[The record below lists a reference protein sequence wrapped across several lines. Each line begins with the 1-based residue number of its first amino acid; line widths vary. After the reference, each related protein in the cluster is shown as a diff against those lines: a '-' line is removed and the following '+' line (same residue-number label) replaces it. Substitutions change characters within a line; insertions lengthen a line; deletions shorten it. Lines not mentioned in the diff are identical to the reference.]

1 MSCQALP
8 LNAVVLQAAHMITT
22 LRKAIFKQGYSL
34 IIAAWMFT
42 LSFVVS
48 NYWAFNAS
56 PKNVKQSFEQYLS
69 SRETEFEQLV
79 SDSVAMHLLIS
90 PSMDKSRLQLLDK
103 DYGIFVYQMRD
114 SLPPVE
120 RYWNTFNMSVSKEH
134 LLKPDG
140 YYPIHANNGFFEML
154 KKTVSLPQG
163 NYMVLGMIPI
173 HWNYFI
179 ESKYFQ
185 NTFAHAT
192 TLDDMY
198 YIEKSNAGY
207 PIYNS
212 RGQAVFNIGKYAEN
226 PDAHPNVLS
235 LIFKLLGILFVLI
248 FINGVIN
255 EVTLTKGFYKGA
267 FWLLVTVVLLR
278 FMTYWLPI
286 PFNYRSYEL
295 FSPIIYASNN
305 LHSSLGDLLINT
317 LLFFWITFFIKYRHT
332 SVSQK
337 HRAFVRKYRKAIGVG
352 ALFIFAFCTLNMVSI
367 VSSLVIDSKIPLN
380 VTDFFN
386 LNVYTVVTFFI
397 LTFITLSYFNLSY
410 FLHLPAIGAGIDLF
424 WRVVIVVFSGL
435 LLMTFWPVAELVNVK
450 IFSLIWLVVYCLILQ
465 YRAEDLPKPL
475 VASRYF
481 LFWLMFFA
489 ATITVILQSTNTRKL
504 EEKKKYAE
512 ALALQADNAGE
523 NLVKMALS
531 SFTNFFWNNNFTRLY
546 NPSENRFVKD
556 SLVMAN
562 FSGFLNK
569 FNTRIYTFD
578 YNRLPLQ
585 NGDSTSFGLLN
596 ALVSK
601 SEPTNVPDLFVHGNQ
616 SDNFNYIYRKEVRS
630 TYDQSTLGFLFV
642 VLSPRKYINN
652 NLSLELLNNPALL
665 KGQIPQGYSY
675 AIYKD
680 RQLFSNS
687 KDFEFSDSLR
697 AAQVPQREF
706 KEVNNYKIKELW
718 YNAGNKTVVVI
729 TEKNKEILDSVTL
742 FAYVFSSF
750 VIIVVLL
757 KIAGFIIQSRFK
769 WEVIRQALNFNIR
782 FQVHATIIFI
792 SIFSF
797 IIIGISTISFF
808 ISRFNK
814 SNQEQL
820 MQGTQILAGEIE
832 ESLNTDLPLNMKAP
846 NELDNFYNSSLVA
859 QRVIEL
865 ANLNKQEVNLYD
877 INGNLEASSQPY
889 IFNENIVS
897 NKMQPEAFE
906 QLHGRHRIKY
916 FQQETIGN
924 LKYLSIY
931 TPLYG
936 KNKEVFAYLNTPAL
950 NSQYELD
957 QEISSFLVTIINLNA
972 LIFLA
977 AGAIASLLTFRITE
991 SFTIIKEEMRKINL
1005 GIENEEIKWDR
1016 NDEIGDLVKEYN
1028 FMVRKLNESAR
1039 ALARSEREGA
1049 WKEMARQV
1057 AHEIKNPL
1065 TPMKLSLQFLQ
1076 RAANSPSGDLKSL
1089 SKRVSDM
1096 LIEQIDQLA
1105 KIASDFSQFANIY
1118 NTNVETFNIKEI
1130 LNQLRLLYNTEDHIE
1145 IDYHPSEVDNLIR
1158 ADRVQMRRVFTNLI
1172 KNALEASEDNASI
1185 TVRIREEKVDKNVL
1199 VTIRD
1204 FGAGITAEEAAKIF
1218 VPNFTTKTS
1227 GTGLG
1232 LAICKGIIEKAG
1244 GQIWFES
1251 EAQVGTTFYVSLP
1264 LFMEQEKQGD
1274 LDENVMV

>member
-1 MSCQALP
+1 
-8 LNAVVLQAAHMITT
+8 
-22 LRKAIFKQGYSL
+22 
-34 IIAAWMFT
+34 MFT
-42 LSFVVS
+42 LSFVIS

-56 PKNVKQSFEQYLS
+56 PQKVQQSFENYLS
-69 SRETEFEQLV
+69 GQEKDFEDLVNNAATQQL
-79 SDSVAMHLLIS
+79 LLN
-90 PSMDKSRLQLLDK
+90 PKADKSSLHLMEK
-103 DYGIFVYQMRD
+103 DYGIFVYQEMD
-114 SLPPVE
+114 TLPPE
-120 RYWNTFNMSVSKEH
+120 QLYWNTFNMSVNH
-134 LLKPDG
+134 NDLLKPDG
-140 YYPIHANNGFFEML
+140 YYPIQANNGFFEML
-154 KKTVSLPQG
+154 KHTVSTPSG
-163 NYMVLGMIPI
+163 NFMVVAMIPI
-173 HWNYFI
+173 HWNFFI
-179 ESKYFQ
+179 ESKYFR
-185 NTFAHAT
+185 NTFAHASS
-192 TLDDMY
+192 LDNMY
-198 YIEKSNAGY
+198 FIDKTGQGT

-212 RGQAVFNIGKYAEN
+212 KGTEVFKIGKYAEN
-226 PDAHPNVLS
+226 PDAHPNSAS

-248 FINGVIN
+248 FINGIIN
-255 EVTLTKGFYKGA
+255 EITLKSGFYKGA

-278 FMTYWLPI
+278 FMTYWLPV

-295 FSPIIYASNN
+295 FSPIIYASNM

-332 SVSQK
+332 EVKKK
-337 HRAFVRKYRKAIGVG
+337 HRVLIEKYRKALGVG
-352 ALFIFAFCTLNMVSI
+352 SLFIFAFCSLNMVSI
-367 VSSLVIDSKIPLN
+367 ICSLVIDSKIPLN

-397 LTFITLSYFNLSY
+397 LTFITLSFFNLSY
-410 FLHLPAIGAGIDLF
+410 FLHLPAIHAGIDLF
-424 WRVVIVVFSGL
+424 WRIVIVVVSGL
-435 LLMTFWPVAELVNVK
+435 LILTIWNSPEMVNIK
-450 IFSLIWLVVYCLILQ
+450 IFSLIWLIIYCLILQ

-504 EEKKKYAE
+504 DEKKRYAE
-512 ALALQADNAGE
+512 GLALQADNAGE
-523 NLVKMALS
+523 NLVKMAIS
-531 SFTNFFWNNNFTRLY
+531 SFTNFFWNDNFTRLY
-546 NPSENRFVKD
+546 NPSDNRFVKD

-569 FNTRIYTFD
+569 FNTSIYTFD
-578 YNRLPLQ
+578 LNRQPLH
-585 NGDSTSFGLLN
+585 NADSASFGLLN
-596 ALVSK
+596 ALVSNSK
-601 SEPTNVPDLFVHGNQ
+601 TTNVPDLFIHGSQ
-616 SDNFNYIYRKEVRS
+616 SDNFNYIYRKEIKS
-630 TYDQSTLGFLFV
+630 IYDQSALGYLFV
-642 VLSPRKYINN
+642 VLSPRKYVNN
-652 NLSLELLNNPALL
+652 NLSLELLNSPALVM
-665 KGQIPQGYSY
+665 GQIPQSYSY
-675 AIYKD
+675 AVYKG

-687 KDFEFSDSLR
+687 KDFEFSDSLSE
-697 AAQVPQREF
+697 AQVPKREF
-706 KEVNNYKIKELW
+706 REVNNYKVKELW
-718 YNAGNKTVVVI
+718 YNAGNNTIVVI
-729 TEKNKEILDSVTL
+729 AEKNKDILDSVTL
-742 FAYVFSSF
+742 FAYIFSAF
-750 VIIVVLL
+750 VIIIVLL
-757 KIAGFIIQSRFK
+757 KISGFIIQSRFK
-769 WEVIRQALNFNIR
+769 WNLIRVALNFNIR

-792 SIFSF
+792 SLFSF

-814 SNQEQL
+814 SNQEKL
-820 MQGTQILAGEIE
+820 MQSTQILAGEIE
-832 ESLNTDLPLNMKAP
+832 ESLNTDLPLNMQTP
-846 NELDNFYNSSLVA
+846 SGLDNFYNSTLVA

-877 INGNLEASSQPY
+877 KNGSLEASSQPY

-897 NKMQPEAFE
+897 NKMQPEAYD
-906 QLHGRHRIKY
+906 QLRNKHRIKY
-916 FQQETIGN
+916 FQQETIGK
-924 LKYLSIY
+924 LTYLSIY

-936 KNKEVFAYLNTPAL
+936 KNKQVFAYLNTPAL

-977 AGAIASLLTFRITE
+977 AGAVASLLTFRITE

-1016 NDEIGDLVKEYN
+1016 NDEIGDLVGEYN

-1076 RAANSPSGDLKSL
+1076 RSAENPTIDMKGL
-1089 SKRVSDM
+1089 SKRVSNM

-1118 NTNVETFNIKEI
+1118 NTQLETFNIKEI
-1130 LNQLRLLYNTEDHIE
+1130 LSPLVLLYNTED
-1145 IDYHPSEVDNLIR
+1145 DFEVRYLPTAQDNIIR

-1172 KNALEASEDNASI
+1172 KNALEASKENHSQMVILQEETVEKNVLI
-1185 TVRIREEKVDKNVL
+1185 TVRDTGV
-1199 VTIRD
+1199 
-1204 FGAGITAEEAAKIF
+1204 GISAEQSAKIF
-1218 VPNFTTKTS
+1218 VPNFTTKSS

-1232 LAICKGIIEKAG
+1232 LAICKGIVEKAG

-1251 EAQVGTTFYVSLP
+1251 EVNRGTTFYVSLP
-1264 LFMEQEKQGD
+1264 L
-1274 LDENVMV
+1274 V